1 MVTRDNEMQRL
12 KVPDVEEL
20 GQARILGNAGNS
32 ALTARR
38 PRTSS
43 RWRTSEATR
52 WSSRSL
58 EILHS
63 VQYRQEQNGLG
74 SRSRLMRNV
83 SMASAIFSGAILL
96 GASTAWAQSPP
107 RKTKSPPEVEQAVND
122 YNSKIENCRRQA
134 REQKLHFWK
143 RRRFIRDCVNNTH

>member
-1 MVTRDNEMQRL
+1 MATRDNEMQRL

-20 GQARILGNAGNS
+20 GHARILGNAGNS
-32 ALTARR
+32 TLTARR

-43 RWRTSEATR
+43 RWRTSETAH

-58 EILHS
+58 ENLHS
-63 VQYRQEQNGLG
+63 VHYRQATWLSFVGT
-74 SRSRLMRNV
+74 RLMRNV

-96 GASTAWAQSPP
+96 GSSTAWAQSPP

-134 REQKLHFWK
+134 REQKLHFLK